1 MNTPSAKFDLRAV
14 LAAMR
19 PTQWTKNLLVAA
31 AFFFACGDPDQ
42 AVHPA
47 EAAITVGLAI
57 LLFCLTSSGIY
68 IINDLRDVESD
79 RVHPIKRLRPIAAGR
94 LAPGHARIVSVLLLG
109 TGLAGAVLLS
119 PAYAVVIAAY
129 IVLQLAYTFGL
140 KRVALVDV
148 MMIAFGF
155 VLRAIGGG
163 VVVGVAISPW
173 LLLCTFLLAMF
184 LALCKRRHEKLLA
197 GPDDPALHRRNLTQY
212 DAKLLDLLIAVI
224 AAATIVCYA
233 LYTLWPETVAKFGT
247 SALGFTIPFVI
258 FGIFRY
264 MDLVYRHEEG
274 GRPEK
279 ILLSDL
285 PILLNALL
293 YAVTVAAICLLRR

>member
-94 LAPGHARIVSVLLLG
+94 LAPGHARIMSVLLLG

-173 LLLCTFLLAMF
+173 LLLCTFLLALFM
-184 LALCKRRHEKLLA
+184 ALCKRRHEKRSLS
-197 GPDDPALHRRNLTQY
+197 DDGEKHREALSGY
-212 DAKLLDLLIAVI
+212 DERLLDQLIAITSASTLV
-224 AAATIVCYA
+224 AYA
-233 LYTLWPETVAKFGT
+233 IYTLTPATVAKFGT
-247 SALGFTIPFVI
+247 DRLGLTIPFVI
-258 FGIFRY
+258 FGLFRY
-264 MDLVYRHEEG
+264 LDLVYRHQRG
-274 GRPEK
+274 GRPER
-279 ILLSDL
+279 ILLTDPPTL
-285 PILLNALL
+285 VNLALYGVTAAAILLLA
-293 YAVTVAAICLLRR
+293 R